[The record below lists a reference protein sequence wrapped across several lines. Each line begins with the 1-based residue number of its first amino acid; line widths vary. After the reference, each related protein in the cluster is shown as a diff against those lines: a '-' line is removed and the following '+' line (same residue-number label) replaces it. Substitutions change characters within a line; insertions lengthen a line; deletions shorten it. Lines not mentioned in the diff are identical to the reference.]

1 MFCTSFVD
9 SFLLAH
15 VLAVS
20 KDMVEAIGQQK
31 LNALLDPTKAYAAQ
45 DNTAD
50 AKNNL
55 SIQKTVLEILYEL
68 TSTRMLRLIEFGL
81 AVNSE

>member
-1 MFCTSFVD
+1 
-9 SFLLAH
+9 
-15 VLAVS
+15 
-20 KDMVEAIGQQK
+20 MVEAIGQQK

-45 DNTAD
+45 DNTAE

-68 TSTRMLRLIEFGL
+68 TSTRTWTVDCGQLLL
-81 AVNSE
+81 VLLLLLLLLL